1 MDGLYLA
8 DDDLRWA
15 AVQCALEASVAFYFQ
30 RFTYVQS
37 KLTKAL
43 RKETTNKEKHVTL
56 K

>member
-15 AVQCALEASVAFYFQ
+15 AVQCAWEASVAFYFQ
-30 RFTYVQS
+30 RFT